1 MSFQQCLKCFTFM
14 SVSLVFTQMAFASD
28 FCIFIFLC
36 IKVKKEYAIFLFY
49 IFHLHFA
56 SLFFSL
62 VDPHIIYFACYLR
75 YIICAARMCE
85 SFEMLKLKNLLSFVS
100 ALFHFLIF
108 TVLTLYSSRFA
119 IFIMFLICN
128 THFELVSLIVSSL
141 I

>member
-1 MSFQQCLKCFTFM
+1 MFKMFYIY
-14 SVSLVFTQMAFASD
+14 VSLFGFHSNGIC
-28 FCIFIFLC
+28 FRFLHFYIFMYQSQEGIC
-36 IKVKKEYAIFLFY
+36 IFLFY
-49 IFHLHFA
+49 IFHLHIA

-85 SFEMLKLKNLLSFVS
+85 SFEMLKLKILLSFVS